1 TAVATMGML
10 GTAAYILAMDT
21 FGPITDNAGGIIE
34 MSHQPEDIRRRTDPL
49 AAVDISKP
57 EVFVGGLFG
66 AMLVFWFSALAIS
79 AVTKAAVSVIQEVR
93 RQFKADPGIL
103 KGTSR
108 PDYGR
113 AVDIVT
119 VGALKAMVAPGL
131 LAVGM
136 PIAVGLI
143 FKVLFHVG
151 AETVASFLMV
161 GTIAGILMATLLNN
175 G

>member
-1 TAVATMGML
+1 
-10 GTAAYILAMDT
+10 
-21 FGPITDNAGGIIE
+21 
-34 MSHQPEDIRRRTDPL
+34 
-49 AAVDISKP
+49 
-57 EVFVGGLFG
+57 
-66 AMLVFWFSALAIS
+66 MLVFWFSALAIS

-93 RQFKADPGIL
+93 RQFQADPGIL

-136 PIAVGLI
+136 PIVVGLV

-161 GTIAGILMATLLNN
+161 GTIGGILMATPLNN
-175 G
+175 GGGGRGKAQKVIESRGDGGQGGPTPHTGGGGGTGGAPLKDAAAP